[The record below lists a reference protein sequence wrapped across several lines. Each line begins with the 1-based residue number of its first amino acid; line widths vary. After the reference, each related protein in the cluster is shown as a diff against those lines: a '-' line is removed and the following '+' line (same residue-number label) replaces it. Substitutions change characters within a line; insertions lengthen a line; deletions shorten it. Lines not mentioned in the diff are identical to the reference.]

1 MNTIS
6 EESTAI
12 RVNKG
17 SLGKG
22 VLLSF
27 ETISEIES
35 ALEEIFSPSAAS
47 TILCTIAKKTGANLC
62 EKIMKKAGA
71 KEKALNYLSKLKKI
85 ENWGKLSF
93 QNMVPAK
100 ASGKIIIIDSFESI
114 ARKTTQPCCH
124 IFRGFLEG
132 FLSELFGKTI
142 TITEEKCA
150 GKGDEHCEFIFGLAE
165 PLSTLTESR

>member
-1 MNTIS
+1 MSTIS

-12 RVNKG
+12 RVSKG

-47 TILCTIAKKTGANLC
+47 TILCIIAKKTGANSG
-62 EKIMKKAGA
+62 EKIMKKTGT
-71 KEKALNYLSKLKKI
+71 KEKALKYLSKLKNN
-85 ENWGKLSF
+85 ENWGELSF
-93 QNMVPAK
+93 QNIDYTK
-100 ASGKIIIIDSFESI
+100 GSGKIIIIDSFESI

-132 FLSELFGKTI
+132 FLSQLFGKTI
-142 TITEEKCA
+142 EVTEEKCA
-150 GKGDEHCEFIFGLAE
+150 GKGDPHCEFTFSHGE
-165 PLSTLTESR
+165 K

>member
-1 MNTIS
+1 MSTIS
-6 EESTAI
+6 KEKTAI
-12 RVNKG
+12 RINKR

-47 TILCTIAKKTGANLC
+47 VILCTATKKTGANLC
-62 EKIMKKAGA
+62 KKIMKRARTKD
-71 KEKALNYLSKLKKI
+71 KALHYVSKLKNI

-93 QNMVPAK
+93 QNIDYTK
-100 ASGKIIIIDSFESI
+100 GSGKIIITDSFESI
-114 ARKTTQPCCH
+114 ARKTTRPCCH

-150 GKGDEHCEFIFGLAE
+150 GKGDPHCEFTFSHGE
-165 PLSTLTESR
+165 K

>member
-1 MNTIS
+1 MSTIS
-6 EESTAI
+6 EESTTI
-12 RVNKG
+12 RVSKG

-47 TILCTIAKKTGANLC
+47 VILCTAAKKSGANLC
-62 EKIMKKAGA
+62 KKIMKKAGT
-71 KEKALNYLSKLKKI
+71 KEKALHYFSKLKNN

-93 QNMVPAK
+93 QNIDFTK
-100 ASGKIIIIDSFESI
+100 ASGTIIITDSFESI
-114 ARKTTQPCCH
+114 ARKTIQPCCH

-132 FLSELFGKTI
+132 FLSQLFGKTI
-142 TITEEKCA
+142 EVTEEKCA
-150 GKGDEHCEFIFGLAE
+150 GKGDPHCEFIF
-165 PLSTLTESR
+165 R

>member
-1 MNTIS
+1 MSTIS

-12 RVNKG
+12 RVSKG

-22 VLLSF
+22 ILLSF

-47 TILCTIAKKTGANLC
+47 TILCTIAKKNGANSC
-62 EKIMKKAGA
+62 KKIMKRAGT
-71 KEKALNYLSKLKKI
+71 KDKALNYLSKLKNI

-93 QNMVPAK
+93 QNIDFK
-100 ASGKIIIIDSFESI
+100 SGSGKIKIIDSFESI

-124 IFRGFLEG
+124 TFRGFLEG

-142 TITEEKCA
+142 KITEEKCA
-150 GKGDEHCEFIFGLAE
+150 GKGDPHCEFTFSHGE
-165 PLSTLTESR
+165 K